1 MKLTEQTITHIIIGS
16 GAAGFQAAL
25 RLYQNGERDLAIIT
39 ENIKSGTSRNTG
51 SDKQTYYKLTLSGN
65 DADSVR
71 NMAEDLFAGQCV
83 DGDQA
88 LCEAALSARCFFALT
103 ELGVPFPC
111 TEHGEF
117 MGYKTDHDR
126 GRRATSAGPY
136 TSKLM
141 TEALERSV
149 KEKQILILDQMQAIQ
164 ILTYMNQ
171 VKGILCLDKNI
182 HSEPAYKI
190 IWCKNVILATGGP
203 AGMYH
208 DSVYPVSQTGSTG
221 MAFEAG
227 ASGKNL
233 TEWQFGMASLNPRWN
248 VSGTYMQVLPSFI
261 STDQDGNDEK
271 EFLLDYF
278 NELPDLLSMVFLKGY
293 QWPFDVNK
301 IFGGSSVIDL
311 LVYQE
316 TVLKKRRVFLDY
328 RVNPGNLEKDRDLP
342 YASMIPEA
350 KEYLSQAGA
359 CFGTPIERLKHMN
372 EPAILFYQDHH
383 VDLFKERLEIAVCAQ
398 HNNGG
403 LSTNH
408 LLETNLSGL
417 YAIGEVCASHGV
429 TRPGG
434 TALNAGQVGAVRAAE
449 GIFLKKRTHM
459 KEASPST
466 ESGIK
471 ERLRIQALDRIRL
484 SEHAEGNC
492 PLSELWINAS
502 KRMSAAAGMI
512 RNQVQMETALKETE
526 DDICQF
532 MQKAKSPS
540 VSQLSLFYK
549 LYDMLLSQ
557 KMYLFAMLDYAKAG
571 GGSRGSALYTDST
584 GELPGFPGCQTFGEL
599 YRCRLDQKMHG
610 QEVQEVTLKEGTPS
624 ASRRP
629 VRPLPDVDYFF
640 ENQWRIYRERMGM
653 MD

>member
-88 LCEAALSARCFFALT
+88 LCEAALSARCFFTLT

-164 ILTYMNQ
+164 ILAYMNQ

-248 VSGTYMQVLPSFI
+248 VSGTYMQVLPTFI

-408 LLETNLSGL
+408 LWETNLSGL

>member
-1 MKLTEQTITHIIIGS
+1 MKITEQTITHIIIGS

-408 LLETNLSGL
+408 LWETNLSGL

>member
-408 LLETNLSGL
+408 LWETNLSGL

-466 ESGIK
+466 ESSIK

>member
-39 ENIKSGTSRNTG
+39 ENIKSGTSRNIG

-408 LLETNLSGL
+408 LWETNLSGL

>member
-83 DGDQA
+83 DGNQA

-408 LLETNLSGL
+408 LWETNLSGL

>member
-316 TVLKKRRVFLDY
+316 TVLKKRRVFLDS

-408 LLETNLSGL
+408 LWETNLSGL